1 MRFLLAVFDHEGN
14 LGTDDEMAAIDVFND
29 GLVENGHWITACGIA
44 GPSTA
49 TVVDNRANL
58 GHIADGPVN
67 KTREYM
73 SGFWLIEAADL
84 ETAQRLATQGSRACN
99 RKVELRKLHGD

>member
-29 GLVENGHWITACGIA
+29 RLVENGHWISACGIA

-49 TVVDNRANL
+49 TVVDNRAGL
-58 GHIADGPVN
+58 GHVADGPVN
-67 KTREYM
+67 ETREYM
-73 SGFWLIEAADL
+73 SGFWLIEAADR
-84 ETAQRLATQGSRACN
+84 AQAVALATAGSLACN
-99 RKVELRKLHGD
+99 RKVEVRELLGG